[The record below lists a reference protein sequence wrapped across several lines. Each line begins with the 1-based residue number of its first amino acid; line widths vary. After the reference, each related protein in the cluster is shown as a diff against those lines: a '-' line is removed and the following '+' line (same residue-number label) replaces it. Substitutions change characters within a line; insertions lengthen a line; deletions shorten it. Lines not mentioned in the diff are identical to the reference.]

1 MVIIGLA
8 KIIRPDIISLNKTSL
23 EKKTSAGTY
32 RYLWWIRLWL
42 TCWQWFHS
50 GRIQSQRA
58 WPRTVPVHSV
68 AVGSASS
75 PSAVDQQHSYVWW
88 TAGPKIIKTNIGVPS
103 NTPYIHVLC
112 VLIPCWST
120 CTCFVF
126 IRYSIIFVLF
136 FSSDKRC
143 MRLCITIKSH

>member
-8 KIIRPDIISLNKTSL
+8 KIIRSDILQPKQNIT
-23 EKKTSAGTY
+23 KKTSAGIY
-32 RYLWWIRLWL
+32 RYLWWIRLLL

-50 GRIQSQRA
+50 GRIQSQWA
-58 WPRTVPVHSV
+58 WPRTAPAHSV

-88 TAGPKIIKTNIGVPS
+88 TAGPKIMKSNVHVPMS
-103 NTPYIHVLC
+103 YTWRTCPKCANSVLEYMY
-112 VLIPCWST
+112 L
-120 CTCFVF
+120 FVF

-136 FSSDKRC
+136 VSSDKRWIC
-143 MRLCITIKSH
+143 LNVHV